1 MIVTIVF
8 AVGVAA
14 AAATIPDGPP
24 VAVATPPALDLP
36 APVEPVQPPPADEP
50 GAARRLASDTLH
62 DFKNFFSWTNAEW
75 LGIGGLAA
83 LGAHAGDD
91 SAQRAAAEAG
101 YPILW
106 GGEVYGSQLF
116 QVPVAVAWWAI
127 GNLAGRDRD
136 AQAGRDLLR
145 AQLSTYIWT
154 NAIKWPTDRTRPNG
168 EPRSFPSG
176 HATASFATAAVL
188 EEYYGWKVGIPAY
201 AAAAYTAASRVTS
214 NHHWVSD
221 VTFGAAL
228 GIVSGRTV
236 TLHLRQQRV
245 AVVPQVGPDRIAV
258 QFIRLR

>member
-1 MIVTIVF
+1 MIVTIAF

-14 AAATIPDGPP
+14 AAATMPEAAP
-24 VAVATPPALDLP
+24 VVAAPSALDLP
-36 APVEPVQPPPADEP
+36 AAVESIQPPPPDES
-50 GAARRLASDTLH
+50 GGARRLAADSLH
-62 DFKNFFSWTNAEW
+62 DLRNFFSWTNAGA

-116 QVPVAVAWWAI
+116 QVPVVVAWWTI
-127 GNLAGRDRD
+127 GHLAGRDRD

-145 AQLSTYIWT
+145 AQLSTYLWT

-168 EPRSFPSG
+168 DPRSFPSG

-188 EEYYGWKVGIPAY
+188 EEYYGWRVGIPAY
-201 AAAAYTAASRVTS
+201 AAAVYTAASRVTS

-228 GIVSGRTV
+228 GIVCGRTV
-236 TLHLRQQRV
+236 TLHVRAQRV
-245 AVVPQVGPDRIAV
+245 AIVPQVGPDRIAIQLV
-258 QFIRLR
+258 PLR